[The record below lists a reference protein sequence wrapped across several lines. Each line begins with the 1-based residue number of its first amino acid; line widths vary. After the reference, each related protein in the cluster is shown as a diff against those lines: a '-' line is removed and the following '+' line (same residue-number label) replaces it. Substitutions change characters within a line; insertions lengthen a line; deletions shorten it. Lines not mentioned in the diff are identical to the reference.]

1 MYLVEL
7 QMGLF
12 HGYHAAFS
20 VRGLRERHMGSDSLN
35 DGMERQQ
42 VGFVARGGVVGKDEV
57 QPGLVESLS
66 LLQGGSAQ

>member
-7 QMGLF
+7 QMGLL
-12 HGYHAAFS
+12 HGYHAALS

-35 DGMERQQ
+35 DGMERRQ